1 MPEPKID
8 FKEIKTAATT
18 EQVVGFLGLKVT
30 PKTIERVLKDGTKE
44 SDVSW
49 RGNCPFCKSSKSFVI
64 STNKRVY
71 NCFNCK
77 TTPEEP
83 KTGGDLLKLFAKIKG
98 VGLRE
103 AGLELGK
110 LCGVEKKATA
120 PTSDTKVLSF
130 DVEKYA
136 QNLDPEHEALKPL
149 GISADTLKDWKAGYV
164 SNYQGKGARLAL
176 PIRGSEGI
184 VAFMGMALDP
194 ENPEL
199 SFPKHIDPR
208 LYIFGYG
215 MTEGED
221 LYLVSNPLKV
231 LRTWDS
237 GFKNALCFLNEEI
250 EMGQFTYLTL
260 LADEGVRTVSL
271 A

>member
-1 MPEPKID
+1 MSAPQID

-18 EQVVGFLGLKVT
+18 EQVIGFLGLKVT
-30 PKTIERVLKDGTKE
+30 SKQTERKLDNGTIEH
-44 SDVSW
+44 DVSW
-49 RGNCPFCKSSKSFVI
+49 RGDCPFCKCSKSFVI

-71 NCFNCK
+71 NCFKCK
-77 TTPEEP
+77 PVPPEQ
-83 KTGGDLLKLFAKIKG
+83 KTGGDLLKLVAKIKG
-98 VGLRE
+98 IGLRE
-103 AGLELGK
+103 AAIELAK
-110 LCGVEKKATA
+110 VCGVEKKASA
-120 PTSDTKVLSF
+120 PTAEIKSF

-149 GISADTLKDWKAGYV
+149 GISADTLRDWKAGYV

-176 PIRGSEGI
+176 PIKGSEGI
-184 VAFMGMALDP
+184 VAFMGMALDA

-215 MTEGED
+215 MAEGPD
-221 LYLVSNPLKV
+221 LYLVASPLDV
-231 LRTWDS
+231 LRAWDS
-237 GFKNALCFLNEEI
+237 GFKNALCFLNEAI
-250 EMGQFTYLTL
+250 EVGQFTYLTL
-260 LADEGVRTVSL
+260 LVDEGVRTISL

>member
-30 PKTIERVLKDGTKE
+30 PKTIERLLEDGTKE
-44 SDVSW
+44 TDVSW
-49 RGNCPFCKSSKSFVI
+49 RGDCPFCKCSKSFVI

-71 NCFNCK
+71 NCFKCK
-77 TTPEEP
+77 PVPPEQ
-83 KTGGDLLKLFAKIKG
+83 KTGGDLLKLVAKIKG
-98 VGLRE
+98 IGLRE
-103 AGLELGK
+103 AALELAK
-110 LCGVEKKATA
+110 VCGVEKKSPQPTA
-120 PTSDTKVLSF
+120 EIKSF

-149 GISADTLKDWKAGYV
+149 GISADTLRDWKAGYV

-194 ENPEL
+194 DNPEL

-215 MTEGED
+215 MTEGEQ
-221 LYLVSNPLKV
+221 LYLVSSPLDV
-231 LRTWDS
+231 LRAWDS
-237 GFKNALCFLNEEI
+237 GFHNALCFLNEEI
-250 EMGQFTYLTL
+250 EVGQWTYLTV
-260 LADEGVRTVSL
+260 LADVGVRTISL